1 MIITSKMILPLTVF
15 RKDINGKEIRE
26 TIMLRPGKHSY
37 QNVNHKDPRV
47 AEQLRVLRKH
57 THKNGVWFDELLPSD
72 VELMSKMKGAP
83 MDKAAAIRAAIT
95 GPSRKVVKH
104 AARASTNESGVQDS
118 GKDEDKSKGGRK
130 VSDKK

>member
-1 MIITSKMILPLTVF
+1 MIITSKMLLPLTVF
-15 RKDINGKEIRE
+15 RKDKSGKEIRE

-57 THKNGVWFDELLPSD
+57 TSRNGVWFDELLPSD
-72 VELMSKMKGAP
+72 IELMSKTKGTP
-83 MDKAAAIRAAIT
+83 TEKAAAIRAATTSPI
-95 GPSRKVVKH
+95 RKVVRH
-104 AARASTNESGVQDS
+104 AARDATNEIGVQDS
-118 GKDEDKSKGGRK
+118 GKDDDKSKGGRK